1 MTGRRCRL
9 DIYMD
14 ILRNAKT
21 PTPPTRIMYAS
32 NLSWKPL
39 REALTHLTKTG
50 MLLEITPMEAMTR
63 PDTPNTSENIP
74 DGRSKRLYVVS
85 EQGKDTLK
93 QYMKVAGITAAREVK
108 TSPL

>member
-21 PTPPTRIMYAS
+21 PTPSTRIIYVP

-39 REALTHLTKTG
+39 LDAITHLTKTG
-50 MLLEITPMEAMTR
+50 MLLEITPLEAITR

-74 DGRSKRLYVVS
+74 NGRSKRLYAVS
-85 EQGKDTLK
+85 ELGKATLRQYEKIRDNWNLPQGH
-93 QYMKVAGITAAREVK
+93 ME
-108 TSPL
+108 